1 MYSSS
6 YRMANVQ
13 GRFFNRLSISARKV
27 KDQHKV
33 EYNGRRGLS
42 NNIWRNKIF
51 TVSTHSSNPAFIYRD
66 SDAPLRKIVRKKEIR
81 HYWPMRNDSHY
92 DLQFLQYNNTFV
104 FIYNCY
110 RILSLVIK
118 LYMVFY
124 SFYCNTGIGNFVSC
138 RAAT

>member
-92 DLQFLQYNNTFV
+92 DLQYICVYLQLLQDIIFSDTIIHGVLFL
-104 FIYNCY
+104 
-110 RILSLVIK
+110 LL
-118 LYMVFY
+118 
-124 SFYCNTGIGNFVSC
+124 
-138 RAAT
+138 